1 MMGIDFGKTLDAV
14 GDGVKNVGEVGH
26 KSMENFHKNY
36 VSKITPKDGKFGD
49 ATKFVA
55 EMVPGVSEYNAVREG
70 DWKAFAI
77 AGGIDVAMIGVT
89 VATAGLAT
97 GAAFGVKAGTEVG
110 KTAVKTVMREGTE
123 AVAEKTVKET
133 GELGV
138 KKVTIEVGQAIDK
151 AQIPEYLKGQS
162 DIPSFAK
169 NMKSET
175 VTVTNYQEANQPI
188 RYLETRNHNLDG
200 DVHTHSGVPFERKIV
215 EMPDGENIEGV
226 FPKFPHEYE
235 LKLDESQFRNS
246 DARQFRTAVN
256 QLGKD
261 IDSKPDLAKKFT
273 PEQLEQIKNGDT
285 PDGYVWH
292 HSEQPGRLQL
302 VDKNLHDITGHTG
315 GRFLWGGGSE
325 HR

>member
-1 MMGIDFGKTLDAV
+1 MVGIDFGKTLDVV
-14 GDGVKNVGEVGH
+14 GDGVKNVGDVAH
-26 KSMENFHKNY
+26 TSMENFHKNY

-49 ATKFVA
+49 ATRFVA

-77 AGGIDVAMIGVT
+77 AASIDVALIGVT

-97 GAAFGVKAGTEVG
+97 GAAVGVKAGTEVG

-133 GELGV
+133 GELVV
-138 KKVTIEVGQAIDK
+138 KKTTIEEGQAIDK
-151 AQIPEYLKGQS
+151 TRFSEHLKDQS
-162 DIPSFAK
+162 DIPLSAK

-175 VTVTNYQEANQPI
+175 VTIYQEANQPI
-188 RYLETRNHNLDG
+188 RYVETINHKLDG
-200 DVHTHSGVPFERKIV
+200 DVHPSSGVPFERKIV
-215 EMPDGENIEGV
+215 EKPDGEKVDGV
-226 FPKFPHEYE
+226 FPIFPHEYDV
-235 LKLDESQFRNS
+235 KLNESQYLDS
-246 DARQFRTAVN
+246 DARQFRTAVH

-261 IDSKPDLAKKFT
+261 IENNPDLGKKFK

-285 PDGYVWH
+285 PDGYIWH
-292 HSEQPGRLQL
+292 HSEQPGILQL
-302 VDKNLHDITGHTG
+302 VDKNLHDKTGHTG